1 VISTDLFTSKVITI
15 IDEDST
21 VSAEC
26 PKQGIW
32 FLSKVICSLKIRI
45 VQTGQYFSRHGYSG
59 GRYDRDFR
67 IGRHISKRYYY
78 RQSQEVRR
86 KTNDLNRYA
95 IIEPAVDFKRLE
107 EVFVLESKN
116 NKDNYEKVGEDNK

>member
-1 VISTDLFTSKVITI
+1 LVFVKGDLQLKNQGLCRLDNIFPDMDIAVGDTIETSGLGGIYPKGIIIGKV
-15 IDEDST
+15 
-21 VSAEC
+21 
-26 PKQGIW
+26 K
-32 FLSKVICSLKIRI
+32 
-45 VQTGQYFSRHGYSG
+45 
-59 GRYDRDFR
+59 
-67 IGRHISKRYYY
+67 
-78 RQSQEVRR
+78 EVRR

>member
-1 VISTDLFTSKVITI
+1 
-15 IDEDST
+15 
-21 VSAEC
+21 
-26 PKQGIW
+26 
-32 FLSKVICSLKIRI
+32 

-67 IGRHISKRYYY
+67 IGGIYPKGIIIGKVK
-78 RQSQEVRR
+78 EVRR